1 MVGYNRIQQEE
12 HHDFYKQWTGDGFPR
27 FLVVEV
33 QHPTP
38 CAQPN
43 NNLTRAPAFL
53 AVCCCCGLVRVCAA
67 SYLEFTNCS
76 SVTRTQQRCSIVVL
90 QASGLCNAQLSL
102 PVAAA
107 DYDDSYAVNSASQ
120 GPWGDAIMHELLP
133 EIESRFRK
141 PIPNAAGV

>member
-1 MVGYNRIQQEE
+1 MTLSCCVQDPAEKGVVGYNRITQEE
-12 HHDFYKQWTGDGFPR
+12 HHDFYKQWTGDDFPR

-38 CAQPN
+38 CAPPDN
-43 NNLTRAPAFL
+43 NCALSWSARVRALQCTAD
-53 AVCCCCGLVRVCAA
+53 AA
-67 SYLEFTNCS
+67 L
-76 SVTRTQQRCSIVVL
+76 
-90 QASGLCNAQLSL
+90 
-102 PVAAA
+102 AAA

-141 PIPNAAGV
+141 PIQRCRVTGSAA